1 MAHSGHHEQFL
12 ETGTVAAS
20 VRSMVGD
27 SWIRSAAAGVD
38 PDANLTPVV
47 REHADLVEYR
57 AAHPLAQVFPVLWD
71 VLGRAAQDSDCV
83 LAIGD
88 ADGTLLWVCGAPDIL
103 RRAESIHFVEGAA
116 W

>member
-20 VRSMVGD
+20 GRRMVAD

-71 VLGRAAQDSDCV
+71 VLGRAAEDSGCW
-83 LAIGD
+83 LAVGGG
-88 ADGTLLWVCGAPDIL
+88 DGTLLLGCRP
-103 RRAESIHFVEGAA
+103 
-116 W
+116 